1 MAASEP
7 QGHAVRMST
16 QGPRPGAVPDGAAGA
31 AGLPSARSG
40 GAALR
45 LGERPPAAMEKRGP
59 YMVTRAPSI
68 QAKLRECGGVYE
80 GLCRSG
86 LLWPRVGPQSPM
98 ILSPEGKGFKVQR
111 SPAAESPGSSRIGKT
126 RLTQDLLTSREA
138 PGPGQGRSTEKGHAG
153 GLTEPPRFFRKKVSV
168 GFTSSLPEASKEGL

>member
-16 QGPRPGAVPDGAAGA
+16 QGPRPGAVPDSAAGA
-31 AGLPSARSG
+31 TGLPSARSG
-40 GAALR
+40 GATLR

-68 QAKLRECGGVYE
+68 QAKLRECGGMHE

-126 RLTQDLLTSREA
+126 R
-138 PGPGQGRSTEKGHAG
+138 
-153 GLTEPPRFFRKKVSV
+153 
-168 GFTSSLPEASKEGL
+168 